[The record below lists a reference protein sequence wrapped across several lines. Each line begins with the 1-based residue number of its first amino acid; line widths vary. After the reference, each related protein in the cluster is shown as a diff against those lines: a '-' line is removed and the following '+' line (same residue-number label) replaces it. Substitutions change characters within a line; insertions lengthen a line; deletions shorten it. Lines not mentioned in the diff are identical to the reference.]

1 MRPLISFGIFTVK
14 KTAALIV
21 LTLGLTAG
29 AEASTYSDNLA
40 KCILENT
47 SSADQETMTQWAF
60 VTLGKTAAAKKVQT
74 IPAAKTKEVETKA
87 KNLVTKLA
95 LGACSKQFAL
105 VMTKEPKTGL
115 QATASYIAADLLK
128 DQFVSSGLN
137 LFPSLKNSQL
147 TNLLNSETM
156 DVMGSLLKNV
166 LKK

>member
-1 MRPLISFGIFTVK
+1 MKNSALLFALALGFTG
-14 KTAALIV
+14 AAQ
-21 LTLGLTAG
+21 
-29 AEASTYSDNLA
+29 ASTYSDNLA

-87 KNLVTKLA
+87 KALVSKLA

-128 DQFVSSGLN
+128 DQFVSSGLE

-147 TNLLNSETM
+147 NNLLNSETM
-156 DVMGSLLKNV
+156 DAVGSLLKNV

>member
-1 MRPLISFGIFTVK
+1 MK

-21 LTLGLTAG
+21 LALGLTAG

-40 KCILENT
+40 KYILENT

-128 DQFVSSGLN
+128 DLN

-147 TNLLNSETM
+147 TNFLNSETL
-156 DVMGSLLKNV
+156 DAMGSLLKNV

>member
-1 MRPLISFGIFTVK
+1 MK
-14 KTAALIV
+14 KTAAFIV

-87 KNLVTKLA
+87 IVTKLA

>member
-1 MRPLISFGIFTVK
+1 
-14 KTAALIV
+14 
-21 LTLGLTAG
+21 
-29 AEASTYSDNLA
+29 
-40 KCILENT
+40 
-47 SSADQETMTQWAF
+47 MTQWAF

-156 DVMGSLLKNV
+156 DAMGSLLKNV

>member
-1 MRPLISFGIFTVK
+1 MK

-21 LTLGLTAG
+21 LALGLTAG

-60 VTLGKTAAAKKVQT
+60 VTLGKTAAAK
-74 IPAAKTKEVETKA
+74 TKEVETKA

-95 LGACSKQFAL
+95 LGACSKPFAL

-147 TNLLNSETM
+147 TNLLNSETL
-156 DVMGSLLKNV
+156 DAMGSLLKNV